1 VIHVKT
7 GKKLLDDL
15 IAELTVGLDG
25 VYGDRLKGLYLYG
38 SYARGEEDRESDLDI
53 LVVLEQFDHYA
64 AEVNRTGELASELS
78 LKYGMTI
85 SPVFVRETEWLDGD
99 TPFFIQRSCGGNP
112 VTLIIWYLRSEVSEV
127 CKNARTNKAKTP
139 NPSPPP
145 SVHIHR

>member
-64 AEVNRTGELASELS
+64 AEVNRTGELASDCL
-78 LKYGMTI
+78 
-85 SPVFVRETEWLDGD
+85 
-99 TPFFIQRSCGGNP
+99 
-112 VTLIIWYLRSEVSEV
+112 
-127 CKNARTNKAKTP
+127 
-139 NPSPPP
+139 
-145 SVHIHR
+145 

>member
-1 VIHVKT
+1 MIHVKT

-64 AEVNRTGELASELS
+64 AEVNRTGELASDCL
-78 LKYGMTI
+78 
-85 SPVFVRETEWLDGD
+85 
-99 TPFFIQRSCGGNP
+99 
-112 VTLIIWYLRSEVSEV
+112 
-127 CKNARTNKAKTP
+127 
-139 NPSPPP
+139 
-145 SVHIHR
+145 